1 MKSRK
6 LFNDIKVILF
16 AFLLGAFAGTVIWLF
31 LKAVGL
37 ISGLLWD
44 KLPEIIH
51 FKGYAVLLCAA
62 GGLIIGIF
70 RKFFGD
76 YPEELPVVMGKIK
89 KDGHYDYSN
98 MLVMLVAA
106 FLPLVFAA
114 SIGPEAGLTGVIV
127 GLCYWVGD
135 NLKYAKTHEKEY
147 SEIGE
152 AVTLSVLFH
161 APLFGIFSVEEE
173 NANEDVSGVKLPG
186 ITKLLLYAA
195 ATLGGLLVYYV
206 LNTYLGVAM
215 SGFPSFD
222 EVSFGMK
229 DCFGGILYVLAGI
242 LMAFLFDMLEHLL
255 GKLSGLIPKIVC
267 ETVCGVVLG
276 TVITFFPIVAFSG
289 EEQMGELAQTFTS
302 FAPLVLM
309 AIALLKLFLTAFCI
323 RMGMKGGHFFPLIY
337 SCVCMGFALGILLF
351 GYDFPHL
358 VFAAGMVTAA
368 CLGTQMKKPL
378 AAAVLCLLC
387 FPFKLLFFMFVA
399 AAAGANLKKQLETR
413 LQEKKGDKPA

>member
-1 MKSRK
+1 MHTTDIATAKNITSR
-6 LFNDIKVILF
+6 FFILF

-98 MLVMLVAA
+98 MFVMLVAA

-173 NANEDVSGVKLPG
+173 NG
-186 ITKLLLYAA
+186 I
-195 ATLGGLLVYYV
+195 
-206 LNTYLGVAM
+206 
-215 SGFPSFD
+215 
-222 EVSFGMK
+222 
-229 DCFGGILYVLAGI
+229 
-242 LMAFLFDMLEHLL
+242 
-255 GKLSGLIPKIVC
+255 
-267 ETVCGVVLG
+267 
-276 TVITFFPIVAFSG
+276 ITFFFDKDPTGIVEHLFIRK
-289 EEQMGELAQTFTS
+289 EENSIWTLDGRYAGTNTS
-302 FAPLVLM
+302 ILPKGIYIVNG
-309 AIALLKLFLTAFCI
+309 KKTVI
-323 RMGMKGGHFFPLIY
+323 R
-337 SCVCMGFALGILLF
+337 
-351 GYDFPHL
+351 
-358 VFAAGMVTAA
+358 
-368 CLGTQMKKPL
+368 
-378 AAAVLCLLC
+378 
-387 FPFKLLFFMFVA
+387 
-399 AAAGANLKKQLETR
+399 
-413 LQEKKGDKPA
+413 